1 MASPGLE
8 RVWGAWLDQALV
20 DLKRLQLNR
29 KLLSINSSVHSARDG
44 CNKLRGENV
53 GSLENVETFEALGP
67 WDRETVDMTV
77 SQSDFIEW
85 LGGDASTE
93 RVCVDYGKSNDY
105 PSSEST
111 SAKFNHSLRL
121 FSGNDYLGL
130 SAHPSVRL
138 AAARAALECGMGPR
152 GAALI
157 CGYTYHHR
165 RLESALAELKHTE
178 ECLLC
183 PTGFAANM
191 AVMTALSSVL
201 KGTLSAKKGAFAIFS
216 DSLNHASIID
226 GVRLAQ
232 KTGYAE
238 VYQYRHSDMVHL
250 EKLLLE
256 CKLQR
261 KVVVTDSLFSMDGDF
276 APMTELASLR
286 QKYNFLL
293 VVDDAHGTLVC
304 GENGGGVAEAFGV
317 EHDVDIYVGTLSKAF
332 GCHGGFIAT
341 SRKWKEW
348 IQSRGRSFIFSTALP
363 IPVVTAAYAAIVVAR
378 DEKWRQRVLW
388 ERVRQLSAGIGVDLV
403 SPIAPII
410 IGSADEAVSASR
422 ELLQAGF
429 HVLAIRPPTVPEGSS
444 RLRITLSSS
453 HTEADVGAL
462 LDALPSWI
470 KERAKTRPS
479 LSISSSCRWQPS
491 VVTERLGLLEPS
503 SSRGSKQYNTEAG
516 SSRL

>member
-1 MASPGLE
+1 MASPGFE
-8 RVWGAWLDQALV
+8 RVWGAWLDQALL
-20 DLKRLQLNR
+20 DLGRLQLNR

-44 CNKLRGENV
+44 CSKLRVENL

-77 SQSDFIEW
+77 SQSDFTEW
-85 LGGDASTE
+85 LGGDSSTGQ
-93 RVCVDYGKSNDY
+93 RVCVDFVKSNDS

-111 SAKFNHSLRL
+111 SSKSNHSLRL

-138 AAARAALECGMGPR
+138 AAAR
-152 GAALI
+152 
-157 CGYTYHHR
+157 
-165 RLESALAELKHTE
+165 

-201 KGTLSAKKGAFAIFS
+201 KGTLSAKGGAFAIFS

-286 QKYNFLL
+286 RKYNFLL

-341 SRKWKEW
+341 SRKWKQW

-378 DEKWRQRVLW
+378 EEKWRQHVLW

-410 IGSADEAVSASR
+410 IGSADEAVLASR

-453 HTEADVGAL
+453 HTEADVAAL

-491 VVTERLGLLEPS
+491 VLTERLGLLEPF
-503 SSRGSKQYNTEAG
+503 SSRGSKQYNREAG
-516 SSRL
+516 LSRL